1 MESCYGWYILRLMS
15 DETVCAE
22 VPGGIGNFG
31 PGLDVLGCAVEGL
44 SDRVWAVRDD
54 EHPGIRIDRPGHPD
68 LPRDATRHAAGIAAA
83 EVLRVCGQSD
93 VGLSLRIEKGLPLA
107 GGQGGSAASA
117 VAAAVAVDALFGK
130 TLTTEELIHAALVAE
145 TKVSGRHADN
155 VIPALVGG
163 IVLIRSLEEM
173 DFLQLPVPEALRIVL
188 VHPGYRVSTQD
199 ARRALPEWV
208 DRPTAVHQ
216 MAQVGA
222 IVHALAAGDLELLGR
237 AMDDRLAEPT
247 RMALL
252 PGFAEAKRAA
262 IEAGALGCSIS
273 GAGPSAFAL
282 VDDER
287 LGEEVAA
294 AMIAAYANRNVKAD
308 ARVTRVDERGAR
320 ILPAVMAPPV
330 LRLV

>member
-1 MESCYGWYILRLMS
+1 MS
-15 DETVCAE
+15 DDPLTVCIEA
-22 VPGGIGNFG
+22 PGDIGNFG
-31 PGLDVLGCAVEGL
+31 PGLDVLGCAVVGL

-54 EHPGIRIDRPGHPD
+54 EHSGVRIDRPGHPD
-68 LPRDATRHAAGIAAA
+68 LPRDTTRHASGIAAM
-83 EVLRVCGQSD
+83 EVLRICGRSD
-93 VGLSLRIEKGLPLA
+93 IGISLRIEKGLPLA

-117 VAAAVAVDALFGK
+117 VAAAVAVDTLLGK
-130 TLTTEELIHAALVAE
+130 TLTVDELIGAALAAE
-145 TKVSGRHADN
+145 SAVSGHHADN
-155 VIPALVGG
+155 VIPALIGG
-163 IVLIRSLEEM
+163 IVLIRSLEDM
-173 DFLQLPVPEALRIVL
+173 DFVRLAVPEALRIVL
-188 VHPGYRVSTQD
+188 VHPGYRVSTHE
-199 ARRALPEWV
+199 ARRALPEWI

-222 IVHALAAGDLELLGR
+222 VVSALATGDLELLGR
-237 AMDDRLAEPT
+237 AIDDRLAEPT

-262 IEAGALGCSIS
+262 IDAGALGCGIS

-287 LGEEVAA
+287 LGEEVAK
-294 AMIAAYANRNVKAD
+294 AMIDAYGKRNVKAD

-320 ILPAVMAPPV
+320 ELPAVSAPPI